1 MLSGKPAEAYQENP
15 DTIGLPEDVEYEYEE
30 SMEWGVGMSTNSKI
44 CHMVHKCHICDPRG
58 GCLGLQLLNSPGIS
72 DHLKQAR
79 HIYRKGEHIF
89 REGDHAESFYV
100 LRSGSIKSYLLTEE
114 GEEQVL
120 GFYLPGDIFGL
131 DNSDDY
137 ERLSSAI
144 MLETTSI
151 CRFPHAYLSDKASG
165 ANLLRITS
173 EQMQRDH
180 NLVLMLARKDADGRI
195 ATFIDDLA
203 TRYWSRGY
211 SGTAFMLSMSR
222 QDIGCYLGLAVE
234 TVSRTLTRFQ
244 ECGILQVN
252 RREVEILDHKTLR
265 DIAGA
270 RVASSAGEAA
280 SGEAES
286 AR

>member
-1 MLSGKPAEAYQENP
+1 MPTGNNISHIAHN
-15 DTIGLPEDVEYEYEE
+15 
-30 SMEWGVGMSTNSKI
+30 
-44 CHMVHKCHICDPRG
+44 CHICDPRG
-58 GCLGLQLLNSPGIS
+58 GCLGLQLLDSPSIS
-72 DHLKQAR
+72 DHLKQAK
-79 HIYRKGEHIF
+79 HIYRKGEHVF
-89 REGDHAESFYV
+89 REGDAADAFFV
-100 LRSGSIKSYLLTEE
+100 VRSGSIKSYLLTED

-131 DNSDDY
+131 DNTEDQI
-137 ERLSSAI
+137 RLSSSI
-144 MLETTSI
+144 ILETTSI
-151 CRFPHAYLSDKASG
+151 CRFPHAYLSDQARG
-165 ANLLRITS
+165 ANLLRITA

-211 SGTAFMLSMSR
+211 SGTSFLLSMSR

-244 ECGILQVN
+244 ECGVLQVN
-252 RREVEILDHKTLR
+252 RREVEIVDHGTLR
-265 DIAGA
+265 KIAGA
-270 RVASSAGEAA
+270 RVASKTGASFAAEAKN
-280 SGEAES
+280 